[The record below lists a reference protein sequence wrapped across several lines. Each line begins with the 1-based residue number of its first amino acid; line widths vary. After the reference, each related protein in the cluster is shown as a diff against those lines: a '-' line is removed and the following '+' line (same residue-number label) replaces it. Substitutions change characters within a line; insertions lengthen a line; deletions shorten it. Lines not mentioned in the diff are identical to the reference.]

1 MRPFVDE
8 PVGREGHDQ
17 DIAQFSRRL
26 QVFDVADMQQIENA
40 VGENDPTLS
49 GAPARGGLGRTD
61 LRGRVQ
67 SGCTA
72 LGCNEKL

>member
-1 MRPFVDE
+1 MPGV
-8 PVGREGHDQ
+8 
-17 DIAQFSRRL
+17 
-26 QVFDVADMQQIENA
+26 QQIENA

-67 SGCTA
+67 SGCVA
-72 LGCNEKL
+72 LGWKEKLWLKKGSDTVSL